1 MEILKIDPR
10 YQFQYS
16 KGAEEVKPRR
26 KEEGGILPQKEK
38 AGRAPKEEGLANSP
52 PAGDA
57 ASHREVEKMREKV
70 AERIKEYLRYQ
81 NWSVDLF
88 IHEATKSIAAK
99 IVDNDTGK
107 VIKQIPP
114 EEVLNFRAR
123 FMELIRELMGR
134 EKAER

>member
-1 MEILKIDPR
+1 MEILKIDPQ
-10 YQFQYS
+10 YQLQYS

-26 KEEGGILPQKEK
+26 KEEGGVLPQK
-38 AGRAPKEEGLANSP
+38 AGRAPKPKEEGPANTP

-57 ASHREVEKMREKV
+57 ASHGEVERMREKV
-70 AERIKEYLRYQ
+70 AERIKEYRRYQ

-88 IHEATKSIAAK
+88 IHEATQSIAAK
-99 IVDNDTGK
+99 IVDNDTGE

>member
-26 KEEGGILPQKEK
+26 KEEDGLLPQKT
-38 AGRAPKEEGLANSP
+38 GRAPKEEGSANTP

-57 ASHREVEKMREKV
+57 ASHREVERMRKKV
-70 AERIKEYLRYQ
+70 GERIKEYLRYQ

-88 IHEATKSIAAK
+88 IHEATQSIAAK
-99 IVDNDTGK
+99 IVDNDTGE

-114 EEVLNFRAR
+114 EEILNFRAR

>member
-10 YQFQYS
+10 YTFQYS
-16 KGAEEVKPRR
+16 KGAEEVKPGR
-26 KEEGGILPQKEK
+26 KEEGGILPQK
-38 AGRAPKEEGLANSP
+38 AGRAPKEQGLANTP

-57 ASHREVEKMREKV
+57 ASHREVERMREKV

-99 IVDNDTGK
+99 IVDNDTGE

-123 FMELIRELMGR
+123 FTELIRELMGR